1 MIEFLTAKAGWI
13 VAMAMGL
20 VGRLLYHTTLVQRG
34 RRKFFSRALLLEL
47 PIAVGMGCIAHGFC
61 ALLRIEGDG
70 AAAII
75 AAVSYIGPHWVDAVY
90 TVWLARVGGE
100 KKD

>member
-1 MIEFLTAKAGWI
+1 MKEFVPEMAKWFLALG
-13 VAMAMGL
+13 MGL

-34 RRKFFSRALLLEL
+34 RRKFFSRALALEL

-61 ALLRIEGDG
+61 VLVHITGDG

-75 AAVSYIGPHWVDAVY
+75 AAVSYIGPHSVDAVY
-90 TVWLARVGGE
+90 SIWLKRQE
-100 KKD
+100 KE